1 MLIPERRKL
10 WIFIRRVDIS
20 TTIKGVCGLDPNKRH
35 NRRLRVITVI
45 MVALLLLSVI
55 SLDDDSWIPKITM
68 LISATWLFLFSTANM
83 E

>member
-1 MLIPERRKL
+1 M
-10 WIFIRRVDIS
+10 
-20 TTIKGVCGLDPNKRH
+20 DPNKRH
-35 NRRLRVITVI
+35 NRRLRIITVI